1 MELITRAVTLVLG
14 RGLFPVALSAISCV
28 VERFLDRALLGAER
42 VRRRA
47 VAVTLVPRFYM
58 RKNRNSSNTP
68 ATHKTSKAKVHTKA
82 RTKAAKTVKNPAQIQ
97 QKETATKPSV

>member
-1 MELITRAVTLVLG
+1 MTLITRVVTLVLG

-68 ATHKTSKAKVHTKA
+68 AKLHTKLA
-82 RTKAAKTVKNPAQIQ
+82 RQKSTREHENAQKQ
-97 QKETATKPSV
+97 QKPLRILHKYSKKR